1 MPIITAVAAA
11 ILLIVQQVLVL
22 GIGKQRRQQKIGVGI
37 GTDPDME
44 RLVRRHGNLAE
55 NAPIF
60 LISLGLLEL
69 IVGTSVGVLVLA
81 ILFLVFRAMHLIAFS
96 SLGGS
101 HGEAGARGYLKV
113 RMVSMLGTML
123 CGIAA
128 GIYLII
134 AALMAYAG

>member
-1 MPIITAVAAA
+1 MPVIAAVTAA
-11 ILLIVQQVLVL
+11 ILLIVQQVLVV
-22 GIGKQRRQQKIGVGI
+22 GIGKQRRKQKIGVGI

-60 LISLGLLEL
+60 VISLAMLEML
-69 IVGTSVGVLVLA
+69 VGSSIAVLVLA
-81 ILFLVFRAMHLIAFS
+81 ILFLIFRALHLIAFS

-113 RMVSMLGTML
+113 RMVSVLGTML
-123 CGIAA
+123 CGIVT
-128 GIYLII
+128 GVYLIV
-134 AALMAYAG
+134 AALSTL